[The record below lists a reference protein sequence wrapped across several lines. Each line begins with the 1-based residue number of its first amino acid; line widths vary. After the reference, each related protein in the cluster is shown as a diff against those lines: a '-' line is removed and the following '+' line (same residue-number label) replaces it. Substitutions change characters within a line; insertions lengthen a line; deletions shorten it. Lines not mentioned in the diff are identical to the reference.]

1 MVRLIEISKAVGT
14 EDKIHYIIKN
24 ISFSLDTGKLAV
36 ISGRSGAGKT
46 TLLHLIAGLD
56 VPTDGECWIDEIC
69 ISKLDSEKR
78 ARFRLENIGFVFQSF
93 NFLPSL
99 TIAENISVPAYL
111 NNGIKNSDI
120 ERKVKS
126 ITKILGINSLFDR
139 YPDEVS
145 GGEIQRASIARAL
158 INSPKIILAD
168 EPTGN
173 LDTENREIVL
183 QSFKKII
190 DEFGVT
196 VLMATHDKELERS
209 ADTIF
214 HLNDGALLNYNKL
227 YE

>member
-1 MVRLIEISKAVGT
+1 MIRLSKISKAVGI
-14 EDKIHYIIKN
+14 ENNNHYIIKD
-24 ISFSLDTGKLAV
+24 ISFTLDSKKLGV

-56 VPTDGECWIDEIC
+56 IPTDGECWVDETC

-78 ARFRLENIGFVFQSF
+78 AKFRLENIGFVFQSF
-93 NFLPSL
+93 NFLASL
-99 TIAENISVPAYL
+99 TISENISVPAYL

-120 ERKVKS
+120 AQKVKS
-126 ITKILGINSLFDR
+126 ITEILGIDSLLDR
-139 YPDEVS
+139 YPNEVS

-158 INSPKIILAD
+158 INNPKIVLAD

-183 QSFKKII
+183 QSFKRII
-190 DEFGVT
+190 SEFGVT
-196 VLMATHDKELERS
+196 VLMVTHDKELEKS

-214 HLNDGALLNYNKL
+214 HLNDGVLLEAK
-227 YE
+227 